1 MPIPERIISAE
12 PKSRPPAYT
21 PELTALL
28 TSSYSRSTKP
38 LDKKALITPPT
49 MSVRVDPSTDEARL
63 LGPLS
68 KRRQVNIRWR
78 YFVKEWKKVYP
89 PLQVVVRQ
97 VSRSGKVISEK
108 SDHTSLQRAGIRGVG
123 AGMQGTGVFEEVQRI
138 VNSVQQPR
146 PSTRRESG
154 SRLTPFTSNPAP
166 SIRWLRRRYR
176 QLLGR
181 LPILAYSQSDGRT
194 GQYTVSIADD
204 AILNTGKQ
212 HANRIAEVDTNDR
225 TWLQL
230 ADERD
235 KTAGSRSSRSLK
247 KAI

>member
-1 MPIPERIISAE
+1 
-12 PKSRPPAYT
+12 
-21 PELTALL
+21 
-28 TSSYSRSTKP
+28 
-38 LDKKALITPPT
+38 
-49 MSVRVDPSTDEARL
+49 
-63 LGPLS
+63 
-68 KRRQVNIRWR
+68 
-78 YFVKEWKKVYP
+78 
-89 PLQVVVRQ
+89 
-97 VSRSGKVISEK
+97 
-108 SDHTSLQRAGIRGVG
+108 VG